1 MLNDLVKKK
10 IDHYEREI
18 EQNLLK
24 IKKVEVQCLY
34 FKSKFDEL

>member
-10 IDHYEREI
+10 IYHYEREI

-24 IKKVEVQCLY
+24 IKKVEV
-34 FKSKFDEL
+34 

>member
-24 IKKVEVQCLY
+24 IKKVEV
-34 FKSKFDEL
+34 

>member
-24 IKKVEVQCLY
+24 KYNEQ
-34 FKSKFDEL
+34 